1 MSYFNDRLKALHITD
16 KDNSYKAL
24 QEGRSFNFKFF
35 TETKEG
41 DISINYIA
49 LDGEVETYTKGSG
62 GTRTRY
68 FSRIRYATPKPDGKK
83 YHQEEGTE
91 TIPFVTPELLK
102 RYKTSEKTKT
112 LYIVEGEFKAFAM
125 SNFGLPTFGIGGIFN
140 FKGNNK
146 DELHPYIFE
155 FCDKCGVENIVL
167 LFDADCL
174 KVIWEEGKDLSTRP
188 KNFYNALNTFNEYL
202 KPHEN
207 LTLYFSHIVSESQ
220 YKGIDDLLYCGGED
234 EQSVQEIVI
243 DELKD
248 LLTKKNSHKYIITTA
263 ITGISPTKIKGFFGL
278 RDVDNFYEVYKE
290 VVEDHDFVY
299 NGQTYFIDNGKP
311 TPLWKGKHKE
321 YVRIGIDYY
330 KITNDILSLSDGNT
344 QFETNLVK
352 WSKATIKDD
361 FYKSEDFVRRIEKY
375 DGFCNIPE
383 NDPEKYRQTIIAEKN
398 DVTSKLY
405 NRYSVINHVPAQ
417 GQWRHINKLLHH
429 IFDYKNLDGD
439 SLYDFA
445 LDYIQLLYT
454 KPYKHLP
461 ILCLVSKE
469 RGTGKTTFLNL
480 LRAIFCENMRILDSA
495 RLTSNF
501 NDHWAGKLVVAV
513 DESFI
518 NMDEKNGAANKLKM
532 IATNATIPCEGK
544 GLKAT
549 EVANISKLILCSND
563 EKNFVKID
571 KEENRY
577 CIVKV
582 KHIEEEQ
589 DPNLVDKLVEEIPA
603 FLYFIKHRQLYY
615 PEKSRLWFDERVFET
630 EALQDI
636 KVRTE
641 AAYVKHIKDMITEQ
655 FYMQEQV
662 QIKLSAKVIFNFTKE
677 KYRWITDVQIKE
689 WLNDNGWKAG
699 NATNFNYATN
709 YKDKEN
715 PGEICVLKDTGRCY
729 TFNIEQFMTMEEI
742 EDFKKGLPPEK
753 K

>member
-16 KDNSYKAL
+16 KTNSYKAT
-24 QEGRSFNFKFF
+24 QEGHTINFKFF
-35 TETKEG
+35 TETKNG
-41 DISINYIA
+41 DISINY
-49 LDGEVETYTKGSG
+49 LSLNGEVETYTVGSG
-62 GTRTRY
+62 GTRLRY
-68 FSRIRYATPKPDGKK
+68 FSRIRYATPRQDGKK

-91 TIPFVTPELLK
+91 TLPFVTPELLK

-174 KVIWEEGKDLSTRP
+174 KVKWEEGKDLSTRP

-202 KPHEN
+202 KPHEH
-207 LTLYFSHIVSESQ
+207 LTLYFSHIVADSED
-220 YKGIDDLLYCGGED
+220 KGIDDVLYGGRADPEN
-234 EQSVQEIVI
+234 VI

-352 WSKATIKDD
+352 WSKTTIKDD

-398 DVTSKLY
+398 GVTSKLY

-417 GQWRHINKLLHH
+417 GQWRHINNLLHH

-715 PGEICVLKDTGRCY
+715 PGEIYVLKDTGRCY
-729 TFNIEQFMTMEEI
+729 TFNIEQFLTMEEI